1 MPQSPLPATS
11 VKLPDGREVDV
22 YLVEL
27 EDGRLVARTRE
38 ELELVAR
45 PPAPEPTT

>member
-1 MPQSPLPATS
+1 LPQSVSPATS
-11 VKLPDGREVDV
+11 VKLPDGREVAV

-27 EDGRLVARTRE
+27 EDGRLVARTAD

-45 PPAPEPTT
+45 PPAPEAGK